1 MRTLAESSPGARA
14 ARTGRIPDFFIV
26 GHAKCGT
33 TALYEALM
41 RHPQVFMPKEKE
53 PHYFARTNPH
63 PQEHGER
70 SIAYTGRKR
79 ETLEEYLALFADA
92 RSDERVGEGS
102 TSYLWSKE
110 APRAIA
116 AARPD
121 AKIIAILRE
130 PASFLRSLHLQLLT
144 NHTESETDFAR
155 ALALDEERRAGRS
168 IPKYAYWPQAIIY
181 SDRVRYVEQLKRYHE
196 VFPPEQVL
204 VLIYDDYRERSAET
218 FQRVLRLLEVDPGEP
233 MAVAESNTTSRR
245 VRSNRVN
252 DLARMLNQGRGPVS
266 GALNAGI
273 KAVTSPAVRT
283 RVLRPVYRRVLYG
296 TPHPSDEEL
305 TRELR
310 VRFAPEVH
318 ALSEYLGRDLVKLWG
333 YGDLA

>member
-1 MRTLAESSPGARA
+1 MTPLPESPPGERA
-14 ARTGRIPDFFIV
+14 AGARIPDFFIV

-33 TALYEALM
+33 TALYEALR
-41 RHPQVFMPKEKE
+41 RHPQVFMPKLKE
-53 PHYFARTNPH
+53 PWYFARSNPH

-70 SIAYTGRKR
+70 SIEYTGRKR
-79 ETLEEYLALFADA
+79 ETLEEYLALFAPA
-92 RSDERVGEGS
+92 RADQRVGEGS

-144 NHTESETDFAR
+144 NHTESETDFGR

-168 IPKYAYWPQAIIY
+168 IPKFAYWPQSIIY

-196 VFPPEQVL
+196 VFAPEQVL

-218 FQRVLRLLEVDPGEP
+218 FERVLRLLDVDPGQP
-233 MAVAESNTTSRR
+233 MSVAEAHRSSRR
-245 VRSNRVN
+245 VRSARVN
-252 DLARMLNQGRGPVS
+252 DFARMLNQGRGPVS
-266 GALNAGI
+266 GALNASI
-273 KAVTSPAVRT
+273 KAVISPGVR
-283 RVLRPVYRRVLYG
+283 RSVLRPIYRRALYG
-296 TPHPSDEEL
+296 APHPPDEEL
-305 TRELR
+305 MRGLR
-310 VRFAPEVH
+310 VRFEPEVA

-333 YGDLA
+333 YDGLA